1 MRVTLVTPPSPYLI
15 NDKSLPWLGPLW
27 VAACLRQRGHE
38 VSILDLAGN
47 PNYLQSAAMHAE
59 TIGADVYGLTAT
71 APDYPLARQIL
82 SSIRLMRPKSRVI
95 LGGAHA
101 TTSPASCLQDGW
113 DAVVSGDGFV
123 ASERALTENGLISAS
138 KRGEIVEDID
148 TLPFPARDLV
158 DLDSYHFRVCGE
170 RFTSVMTAFGCPMGC
185 TFCCGR
191 DLYVYRKLRAMRPK
205 RVLAEWDA
213 IRVDYPQFRGIMDYS
228 DEWNIPAARAVELAE
243 AIAAHPTKWMIRCF
257 IKAEHFT
264 PDVASAMARAGVV
277 EVLTGVE
284 SGSDRIL
291 KVIKKNTSWEIN
303 GRARILAM
311 AHGIRFKAA
320 TMVGHPTET
329 REDALLTKQWL
340 LTFRPD
346 EFDVT
351 VFQPMLGSP
360 IADRPDREGRGLFFD
375 TPDGN
380 VRPYKTIP
388 GQYEAMVRTE
398 TLSAADLVSLRD
410 EIDRDVREA
419 LGMKPLQRDHPYE
432 ASMGQ
437 VPVLSGL

>member
-205 RVLAEWDA
+205 RVLAEWD
-213 IRVDYPQFRGIMDYS
+213 
-228 DEWNIPAARAVELAE
+228 
-243 AIAAHPTKWMIRCF
+243 
-257 IKAEHFT
+257 
-264 PDVASAMARAGVV
+264 
-277 EVLTGVE
+277 
-284 SGSDRIL
+284 
-291 KVIKKNTSWEIN
+291 
-303 GRARILAM
+303 
-311 AHGIRFKAA
+311 
-320 TMVGHPTET
+320 
-329 REDALLTKQWL
+329 
-340 LTFRPD
+340 
-346 EFDVT
+346 
-351 VFQPMLGSP
+351 GSP
-360 IADRPDREGRGLFFD
+360 A
-375 TPDGN
+375 
-380 VRPYKTIP
+380 
-388 GQYEAMVRTE
+388 
-398 TLSAADLVSLRD
+398 
-410 EIDRDVREA
+410 REA
-419 LGMKPLQRDHPYE
+419 LCP
-432 ASMGQ
+432 A
-437 VPVLSGL
+437 